1 MFGYFFGYGFI
12 LQLIALVHWAKR
24 RPESYWLWIIF
35 LGGWI
40 GALAYIIVEVVPD
53 FSLVGP
59 SFKIF
64 PRRKRIRV
72 LRTQILDNPAPGN
85 YEELGDL
92 LLEDGEPAE
101 ARLCFDKAIT
111 PRSQDPHPYYGRAQA
126 EMQLGDY
133 AAALGD
139 LEHVIGAEPE
149 YDYHRAK
156 ALLAYALAQ
165 TGQPEKAATAF
176 ADATRLSTLSE
187 TQYNYAAFLHAQ
199 GRDAEARDWAQ
210 RILSKKATLPGYLKR
225 RERPWFRK
233 ASALLKTIPGK

>member
-12 LQLIALVHWAKR
+12 LQIIALVHWAKR

-59 SFKIF
+59 SFKVF
-64 PRRKRIRV
+64 PRRRRIKE
-72 LRTQILDNPAPGN
+72 LRAQILDNPSPGN

-92 LLEDGEPAE
+92 LLEDGEPGE
-101 ARLCFDKAIT
+101 ARQAFDKAIT
-111 PRSQDPHPYYGRAQA
+111 PRTQDAHAYYGRALA
-126 EMQLGDY
+126 EVQLGDY
-133 AAALGD
+133 AAAIPD
-139 LEHVIGAEPE
+139 LEQVIRAEPE
-149 YDYHRAK
+149 YDFHRAK
-156 ALLAYALAQ
+156 ALYAHALAQ
-165 TGQPEKAATAF
+165 TGQTEKADIAF
-176 ADATRLSTLSE
+176 VDATRLSTLSE

-199 GRDAEARDWAQ
+199 GRDAEAREWAQ
-210 RILSKKATLPGYLKR
+210 RILSKKATLPRYLKR

-233 ASALLKTIPGK
+233 ASALLKDLK

>member
-59 SFKIF
+59 SFKVF
-64 PRRKRIRV
+64 PRRRRIKE
-72 LRTQILDNPAPGN
+72 LRAAILDNPSPGN

-92 LLEDGEPAE
+92 LLEDGKPAE
-101 ARLCFDKAIT
+101 AREAFDRAIT
-111 PRSQDPHPYYGRAQA
+111 PRTHDAHAHYGRAQA
-126 EMQLGDY
+126 AMQTGDH
-133 AAALGD
+133 AAAVPD
-139 LEHVIGAEPE
+139 LELVIRAEPE
-149 YDYHRAK
+149 YDFHRAK
-156 ALLAYALAQ
+156 ALYASALAR
-165 TGQPEKAATAF
+165 TGQTEKAAAAF
-176 ADATRLSTLSE
+176 EDATRLSTLSE
-187 TQYNYAAFLHAQ
+187 TQYNYATFLHAQ
-199 GRDAEARDWAQ
+199 GRDAEARDWTQ
-210 RILSKKATLPGYLKR
+210 RILSKKATLPRYLKR

-233 ASALLKTIPGK
+233 ASSLLKELK